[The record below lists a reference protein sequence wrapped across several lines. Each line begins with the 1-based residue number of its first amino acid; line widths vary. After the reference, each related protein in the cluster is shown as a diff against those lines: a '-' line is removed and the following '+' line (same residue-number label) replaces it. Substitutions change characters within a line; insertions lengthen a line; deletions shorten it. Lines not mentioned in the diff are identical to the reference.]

1 MTAAP
6 GGAAPPARA
15 SRDRLGTALW
25 AATLIWIAG
34 MATVFPIG
42 NEALEAVSIFTYDR
56 IAFLVV
62 AALFAAAL
70 ARHPAALRHCGRVEA
85 AMAVYLAVVA
95 ASWAMHAGHKGA
107 DDVKRDVDLL
117 LTGFLMPYL
126 AFLVARHGGGTRWQ
140 VRTACWVI
148 VVAVGVFQTAAGL
161 VQGLVDWRF
170 LVAEVNQ
177 SYHRSRARGTMPN
190 AVPYSIILALLMT
203 IGLALRAHEARPP
216 LRLLLVVLIVGLVEA
231 VLLGQTRIVW
241 IALPV
246 ALVSLAAA
254 SPPARRSAALACAG
268 VIAVVALA
276 AGGLDLRWLASADGA
291 LLQRHGSVGERVID
305 AAPIYNRVAVY
316 ATDLNM
322 IVHQPL
328 LGFGF
333 GARTFLESRG
343 DYYTSCC
350 GVSPKWAVVCAVP
363 HNEVLNVL
371 VLMGVVGLLAYLGLL
386 RELWR
391 LLSAA
396 RTAAA
401 DPFAATLAAAAQAG
415 LIALLVSALLHDV
428 MYMPPAVQVIVFF
441 LAGLGAPPARAAA
454 SGAQR

>member
-1 MTAAP
+1 MTAVAS
-6 GGAAPPARA
+6 GAAPPARA
-15 SRDRLGTALW
+15 SRDRLGVALW
-25 AATLIWIAG
+25 AATLIWIVG

-42 NEALEAVSIFTYDR
+42 NAALEAVSIFTWDR
-56 IAFLVV
+56 IGFLAV

-70 ARHPAALRHCGRVEA
+70 ARHPAALRDFGRVEA

-95 ASWAMHAGHKGA
+95 GSWAMSLGHKDPG
-107 DDVKRDVDLL
+107 DVKRDVDLL

-126 AFLVARHGGGTRWQ
+126 AFLVARHGGWTRGQ
-140 VRTACWVI
+140 VRTACWVLALAVGTFLI
-148 VVAVGVFQTAAGL
+148 AVGV
-161 VQGLVDWRF
+161 VQGLVDWTF
-170 LVAEVNQ
+170 LVAEANQ
-177 SYHRSRARGTMPN
+177 SAHRNRARGTLPN
-190 AVPYSIILALLMT
+190 AVPYSVILALLIP
-203 IGLALRAHEARPP
+203 IGLALRAHESRRR
-216 LRLLLVVLIVGLVEA
+216 LRLLLVALTVGLVEA
-231 VLLGQTRIVW
+231 VLLGGTRIVW
-241 IALPV
+241 IALPA
-246 ALVSLAAA
+246 ALAYLAAA
-254 SPPARRSAALACAG
+254 SPPARRSAAFACAG
-268 VIAVVALA
+268 VIAVIALA
-276 AGGLDLRWLASADGA
+276 AGGLDLRWMASANGA
-291 LLQRHGSVGERVID
+291 VRRPMGSVGERMIE
-305 AAPIYNRVAVY
+305 AEPLYNRVAIY

-322 IVHQPL
+322 IVHKPL

-350 GVSPKWAVVCAVP
+350 GVSPKWAVVCSVP

-371 VLMGVVGLLAYLGLL
+371 VLMGVLGLMAYLGLL

-415 LIALLVSALLHDV
+415 LITLLVSALLHDV

-441 LAGLGAPPARAAA
+441 LAGLGVPPARAVA
-454 SGAQR
+454 SEAQR